1 MSHPTITPR
10 IALMLTLPPLLWAG
24 NAVVGRLLVGSV
36 PPLALSGLRWAL
48 ALLILLPLGRRL
60 WHRPQDIRERWP
72 YFALVGFLGVG
83 CFNALQY
90 LALQTSTPINVTL
103 IISSMPLWMLAVGS
117 LFYGEHPT
125 HRQLLGALL
134 SLAGVALVLSRGQP
148 SALLGLR
155 LVPGDLLMLLALAL
169 WAWYSWLLARPP
181 AHMRGEARPAW
192 GWAELLL
199 VQVLFGAV
207 WAGAAA
213 GVEAALHP
221 APIHWSPW
229 VLVALAYVAIGP
241 SVLAYRFWGMGVATV
256 GPAIAA
262 FFNNLTP
269 VFAALM
275 SAAWLGEAPK
285 VYHVGAFVLIAAGI
299 VVTSRPA
306 PRPTAQK
313 VPG

>member
-1 MSHPTITPR
+1 MAPHHLTPR
-10 IALMLTLPPLLWAG
+10 IALFLTLPPLLWAG

-48 ALLILLPLGRRL
+48 ALLILLPLG
-60 WHRPQDIRERWP
+60 HRVLRDLPAIRQRWP
-72 YFALVGFLGVG
+72 YLALLGFLGVG
-83 CFNALQY
+83 CYNAMQY
-90 LALQTSTPINVTL
+90 FALQTSTPINVTL
-103 IISSMPLWMLAVGS
+103 IASSMPLWMLAVGA

-125 HRQLLGALL
+125 RRQLLGALL

-148 SALLGLR
+148 EVLLSLR
-155 LVPGDLLMLLALAL
+155 LVPGDLLMLLAIAL

-181 AHMRGEARPAW
+181 AHMRGDARPPW

-213 GVEAALHP
+213 GVEAVVDP

-229 VLVALAYVAIGP
+229 VLLALAYVAIGP

-269 VFAALM
+269 VFAAVM
-275 SAAWLGEAPK
+275 SAAWLGEVPRW
-285 VYHVGAFVLIAAGI
+285 YHVVAFVLIAAGI

-306 PRPTAQK
+306 SK
-313 VPG
+313 S

>member
-1 MSHPTITPR
+1 MAPHHLTPR
-10 IALMLTLPPLLWAG
+10 IALFLTLPPLLWAA

-48 ALLILLPLGRRL
+48 ALLILLPLGYRVFRD
-60 WHRPQDIRERWP
+60 PQAIRTRWP
-72 YFALVGFLGVG
+72 YLALLGFLGVG
-83 CFNALQY
+83 CYNAMQY
-90 LALQTSTPINVTL
+90 FALQTSTPINVTL
-103 IISSMPLWMLAVGS
+103 IASSMPLWMLAVGA

-125 HRQLLGALL
+125 RRQMVGALL
-134 SLAGVALVLSRGQP
+134 SLAGVALVLSRGQVEV
-148 SALLGLR
+148 LLNLR
-155 LVPGDLLMLLALAL
+155 LVPGDLLMLLAIAL

-181 AHMRGEARPAW
+181 AHMRGEARPPW

-213 GVEAALHP
+213 GVEAVVAP

-229 VLVALAYVAIGP
+229 VLLALAYVAIGP

-269 VFAALM
+269 VFAAVM
-275 SAAWLGEAPK
+275 SAAWLGEVPRW
-285 VYHVGAFVLIAAGI
+285 YHVAAFALIAAGI
-299 VVTSRPA
+299 VVTSRV
-306 PRPTAQK
+306 QK

>member
-1 MSHPTITPR
+1 MAPHHLTPR
-10 IALMLTLPPLLWAG
+10 IALFLTLPPLLWAG

-48 ALLILLPLGRRL
+48 ALLILLPLGYRVFRDS
-60 WHRPQDIRERWP
+60 QAIRTRWP
-72 YFALVGFLGVG
+72 YLALLGFLGVG
-83 CFNALQY
+83 CYNAMQY
-90 LALQTSTPINVTL
+90 FALQTSTPINVTL
-103 IISSMPLWMLAVGS
+103 IASSMPLWMLAVGA

-125 HRQLLGALL
+125 RRQLLGAFL

-148 SALLGLR
+148 EVLLNLR
-155 LVPGDLLMLLALAL
+155 LVPGDLLMLLAIAL

-181 AHMRGEARPAW
+181 AHMRGDARPPW

-213 GVEAALHP
+213 GVEAVVAP

-229 VLVALAYVAIGP
+229 VLLALVYVAIGP

-269 VFAALM
+269 VFAAVM
-275 SAAWLGEAPK
+275 SAAWLGEVPRW
-285 VYHVGAFVLIAAGI
+285 YHVVAFGLIAAGI

-306 PRPTAQK
+306 SK
-313 VPG
+313 S

>member
-1 MSHPTITPR
+1 MAQHHLTAR
-10 IALMLTLPPLLWAG
+10 IAFFLTLPPLLWAG

-48 ALLILLPLGRRL
+48 ALLILLPLG
-60 WHRPQDIRERWP
+60 HRVFNDLQAVRARWP
-72 YFALVGFLGVG
+72 YLALLGFLGVG
-83 CFNALQY
+83 CYNAMQY
-90 LALQTSTPINVTL
+90 FALQTSTPINVTL
-103 IISSMPLWMLAVGS
+103 IASSMPLWMLAVGA

-125 HRQLLGALL
+125 RRQLLGAFL
-134 SLAGVALVLSRGQP
+134 SLAGVALVLSRGQTEV
-148 SALLGLR
+148 LLSLR
-155 LVPGDLLMLLALAL
+155 LVPGDLLMLLAVAL

-181 AHMRGEARPAW
+181 AHMRGEARPPW

-213 GVEAALHP
+213 GVEAVVDP

-229 VLVALAYVAIGP
+229 VLLALAYVAIGP

-269 VFAALM
+269 VFAAVM
-275 SAAWLGEAPK
+275 SVAWLGELPRW
-285 VYHVGAFVLIAAGI
+285 YHVLAFGLIAAGI

-306 PRPTAQK
+306 QR
-313 VPG
+313 

>member
-1 MSHPTITPR
+1 MAPHHLTPR
-10 IALMLTLPPLLWAG
+10 IALFLTLPPLLWAG

-48 ALLILLPLGRRL
+48 ALLILLPLGYRVFRD
-60 WHRPQDIRERWP
+60 PQAIRARWP
-72 YFALVGFLGVG
+72 YLALLGFLGVG
-83 CFNALQY
+83 CYNAMQY
-90 LALQTSTPINVTL
+90 FALQTSTPINVTL
-103 IISSMPLWMLAVGS
+103 IASSMPLWMLAVGA

-125 HRQLLGALL
+125 RRQLLGAFL
-134 SLAGVALVLSRGQP
+134 SLAGVALVLSRGQVEV
-148 SALLGLR
+148 LLGLR
-155 LVPGDLLMLLALAL
+155 LVPGDLLMLLAIAL

-181 AHMRGEARPAW
+181 PHMRGDARPPW

-213 GVEAALHP
+213 GVEAVVAP

-229 VLVALAYVAIGP
+229 VLLALAYVAIGP

-269 VFAALM
+269 VFAAVM
-275 SAAWLGEAPK
+275 SAAWLGEVPRW
-285 VYHVGAFVLIAAGI
+285 YHVVAFGLIAAGI
-299 VVTSRPA
+299 VVTSRPRSA
-306 PRPTAQK
+306 
-313 VPG
+313 

>member
-1 MSHPTITPR
+1 MSSPHVITPR
-10 IALMLTLPPLLWAG
+10 IALLLTLPPLLWAG
-24 NAVVGRLLVGSV
+24 NAVVGRLLVGTV
-36 PPLALSGLRWAL
+36 PPMALSALRWL
-48 ALLILLPLGRRL
+48 IALLILLPLGWRL
-60 WHRPQDIRERWP
+60 FQRPQDIRQRLP
-72 YFALVGFLGVG
+72 YLALLGFLGVG
-83 CFNALQY
+83 CFNGLQY
-90 LALQTSTPINVTL
+90 LALQTSTPLNVAL
-103 IISSMPLWMLAVGS
+103 IISSMPLWMLGMGA

-125 HRQLLGALL
+125 RRQMVGALL
-134 SLAGVALVLSRGQP
+134 SLGGVVLVLSRGQP
-148 SALLGLR
+148 EVLLALHLL
-155 LVPGDLLMLLALAL
+155 PGDLLMILAIAL

-213 GVEAALHP
+213 GVEAVVHP

-229 VLVALAYVAIGP
+229 VVAALAYVAIGP

-269 VFAALM
+269 VFAALL
-275 SAAWLGEAPK
+275 SAAWLGETPRW
-285 VYHVGAFVLIAAGI
+285 YHVAAFALIAAGI
-299 VVTSRPA
+299 LVTSRPA
-306 PRPTAQK
+306 K
-313 VPG
+313 V

>member
-1 MSHPTITPR
+1 MAPHHLTPR
-10 IALMLTLPPLLWAG
+10 IALFLTLPPLLWAG

-48 ALLILLPLGRRL
+48 ALLILLPLGYRVFRD
-60 WHRPQDIRERWP
+60 PQAIRARWP
-72 YFALVGFLGVG
+72 YLALLGFLGVG
-83 CFNALQY
+83 CYNAMQY
-90 LALQTSTPINVTL
+90 FALQTSTPINVTL
-103 IISSMPLWMLAVGS
+103 IASSMPLWMLAVGA

-125 HRQLLGALL
+125 RRQLLGAFL
-134 SLAGVALVLSRGQP
+134 SLAGVALVLSRGQVEV
-148 SALLGLR
+148 LLGLR
-155 LVPGDLLMLLALAL
+155 LVPGDLLMLLAIAL

-181 AHMRGEARPAW
+181 AHMRGDARPPW

-213 GVEAALHP
+213 GVEAVVAP

-229 VLVALAYVAIGP
+229 VLLALAYVAIGP

-269 VFAALM
+269 VFAAVM
-275 SAAWLGEAPK
+275 SAAWLGEVPRW
-285 VYHVGAFVLIAAGI
+285 YHVVAFGLIAAGI
-299 VVTSRPA
+299 VVTSRPRSA
-306 PRPTAQK
+306 
-313 VPG
+313 

>member
-1 MSHPTITPR
+1 MAPHHLTPR
-10 IALMLTLPPLLWAG
+10 IAFFLTLPPLLWAG

-48 ALLILLPLGRRL
+48 ALLILLPLG
-60 WHRPQDIRERWP
+60 HRVFNDLQAVRSRWP
-72 YFALVGFLGVG
+72 YLALLGFLGVG
-83 CFNALQY
+83 CYNAMQY
-90 LALQTSTPINVTL
+90 FALQTSTPINVTL
-103 IISSMPLWMLAVGS
+103 IASSMPLWMLAVGA

-134 SLAGVALVLSRGQP
+134 SLAGVALVLSRGQTEV
-148 SALLGLR
+148 LLGLR
-155 LVPGDLLMLLALAL
+155 LVPGDLLMLLAVAL

-181 AHMRGEARPAW
+181 AHMRGEARPPW

-199 VQVLFGAV
+199 VQVLFGAA

-213 GVEAALHP
+213 GVEAVVDP

-229 VLVALAYVAIGP
+229 VLLALAYVAIGP

-269 VFAALM
+269 VFAAVL
-275 SAAWLGEAPK
+275 SVAWLGELPRW
-285 VYHVGAFVLIAAGI
+285 YHVLAFALIAAGI

-306 PRPTAQK
+306 QR
-313 VPG
+313 

>member
-1 MSHPTITPR
+1 MAPHHLTPR
-10 IALMLTLPPLLWAG
+10 IALFLTLPPLLWAG

-48 ALLILLPLGRRL
+48 ALLILLPLGYRVFRD
-60 WHRPQDIRERWP
+60 PQAIRARWP
-72 YFALVGFLGVG
+72 YLALLGFLGVG
-83 CFNALQY
+83 CYNAMQY
-90 LALQTSTPINVTL
+90 FALQTSTPINVTL
-103 IISSMPLWMLAVGS
+103 IASSMPLWMLAVGA

-125 HRQLLGALL
+125 RRQLLGAFL
-134 SLAGVALVLSRGQP
+134 SLAGVALVLSRGQIEV
-148 SALLGLR
+148 LLGLR
-155 LVPGDLLMLLALAL
+155 LVPGDLLMLLAIAL

-181 AHMRGEARPAW
+181 AHMRGDARPPW

-213 GVEAALHP
+213 GVEAVVAP

-229 VLVALAYVAIGP
+229 VLLALAYVAIGP

-269 VFAALM
+269 VFAAVM
-275 SAAWLGEAPK
+275 SAAWLGEVPRW
-285 VYHVGAFVLIAAGI
+285 YHVVAFALIAAGI
-299 VVTSRPA
+299 VVTSRPRSA
-306 PRPTAQK
+306 
-313 VPG
+313 

>member
-1 MSHPTITPR
+1 MAPHHLTPR
-10 IALMLTLPPLLWAG
+10 IAFFLTLPPLLWAG

-48 ALLILLPLGRRL
+48 ALLILLPLG
-60 WHRPQDIRERWP
+60 HRVFNDLQAVRSRWP
-72 YFALVGFLGVG
+72 YLALLGFLGVG
-83 CFNALQY
+83 CYNAMQY
-90 LALQTSTPINVTL
+90 FALQTSTPINVTL
-103 IISSMPLWMLAVGS
+103 IASSMPLWMLAVGA

-125 HRQLLGALL
+125 HRQLLGAFL
-134 SLAGVALVLSRGQP
+134 SLAGVALVLSRGQTEV
-148 SALLGLR
+148 LLGLR
-155 LVPGDLLMLLALAL
+155 LVPGDLLMLLAVAL

-181 AHMRGEARPAW
+181 AHMRGEARPPW

-199 VQVLFGAV
+199 VQVLFGAA

-213 GVEAALHP
+213 GVEAVVDP

-229 VLVALAYVAIGP
+229 VLLALAYVAIGP

-269 VFAALM
+269 VFAAVL
-275 SAAWLGEAPK
+275 SVAWLGELPRW
-285 VYHVGAFVLIAAGI
+285 YHVLAFGLIAAGI

-306 PRPTAQK
+306 QR
-313 VPG
+313 

>member
-1 MSHPTITPR
+1 MPQPHALTPR
-10 IALMLTLPPLLWAG
+10 IALFLTLPPLLWAG
-24 NAVVGRLLVGSV
+24 NAVVGMLLVGTV

-48 ALLILLPLGRRL
+48 ALLILLPIGRRVFRDL
-60 WHRPQDIRERWP
+60 QAIRARWP
-72 YFALVGFLGVG
+72 YLALLGFLGVG
-83 CFNALQY
+83 CYNAMQY

-103 IISSMPLWMLAVGS
+103 IASSMPLWMLAVGA

-125 HRQLLGALL
+125 RRQLLGAFL
-134 SLAGVALVLSRGQP
+134 SLTGVALVLSRGQ
-148 SALLGLR
+148 LTVLMNLR
-155 LVPGDLLMLLALAL
+155 LVPGDLLMLLAIAL

-181 AHMRGEARPAW
+181 AHMRGESRPPW

-213 GVEAALHP
+213 GVEAVVDP

-229 VLVALAYVAIGP
+229 VLLALVYVAVGP

-269 VFAALM
+269 LFAAVM
-275 SAAWLGEAPK
+275 SAAWLGEAPHW
-285 VYHVGAFVLIAAGI
+285 YHVAAFVLIAAGI
-299 VVTSRPA
+299 VVTSRPRSA
-306 PRPTAQK
+306 
-313 VPG
+313 